1 MPRRALVS
9 PAVVSVV
16 LILQVIPL
24 VLFPPALFSLKTQDW
39 WLPVL
44 LAVMLIAA
52 DVQIIGQRSVTLS
65 PWNLLA
71 FAQGFNIISRLMM
84 VWAHATVLVG
94 RVRTADTL
102 YIGLTLV
109 SIIMSVFVLWYTEK
123 PEVRMAFLP
132 R

>member
-1 MPRRALVS
+1 MQQRALFS
-9 PAVVSVV
+9 PAVVSAV

-44 LAVMLIAA
+44 LAVMLVAA
-52 DVQIIGQRSVTLS
+52 DIQIIAQRSVTLG

-84 VWAHATVLVG
+84 VWAHATVAVG
-94 RVRTADTL
+94 RVRTPNTQ
-102 YIGLTLV
+102 YIALTV
-109 SIIMSVFVLWYTEK
+109 ISIAMSVFVLWYTEK
-123 PEVRMAFLP
+123 AEVRMAFLP